1 MKKKEIKKKATNIP
15 VKEAV
20 KIAPDFVK
28 DKPKSNRG
36 STPPVTYQEHLDA
49 GFVSLQQSEN
59 LQKAGKRVVEI
70 KNVEGKTLHKIK
82 E

>member
-1 MKKKEIKKKATNIP
+1 
-15 VKEAV
+15 
-20 KIAPDFVK
+20 
-28 DKPKSNRG
+28 
-36 STPPVTYQEHLDA
+36 DA